1 MLLNDRVLV
10 ELQKHASS
18 AMGHRGVQESQQA
31 SVRIHGVFP
40 NSQTKLTDQDDVFGA
55 LVLILQLADVKIRII
70 RRLEHISPPLL
81 PALKVR
87 GRHDGFLQ
95 QRWA

>member
-40 NSQTKLTDQDDVFGA
+40 NRLTDQDDVFGA

-87 GRHDGFLQ
+87 GRHVGFLQ